1 MIIWDSQC
9 PTHANRIPP
18 MEEPKL
24 NNLLTELK
32 INQAIAKCDHYE
44 AMTRL
49 DARSRWMGGVVIANC
64 VLLAILAVKT
74 FIQ

>member
-1 MIIWDSQC
+1 
-9 PTHANRIPP
+9 
-18 MEEPKL
+18 MEESKL

-49 DARSRWMGGVVIANC
+49 DARSRWMGCVVIANC
-64 VLLAILAVKT
+64 VLLTILAVKT